1 MADEPKISP
10 TTPPPVP
17 SITTEPIPQMP
28 TSPPPAYQE
37 TASKPPLPPRIPTS
51 SSIPARKPMPSSSQS
66 AASSTLPP
74 RSPTQKPSA
83 SPSNSCPGPAKQNS
97 LLSQAKGALPTSFS
111 GAKDS
116 VTKYG
121 KFVLEHVKKGE
132 MPWTQWYCC
141 GLVGG
146 VEVRLYLWLSL
157 VLLSIHRALVLS
169 WKQSGNWSR
178 SEA

>member
-1 MADEPKISP
+1 MGDESKISP
-10 TTPPPVP
+10 TTPPPEP
-17 SITTEPIPQMP
+17 SLTTEPTPQMP
-28 TSPPPAYQE
+28 ISPPPAYQE

-51 SSIPARKPMPSSSQS
+51 SSVPERKPMPSSSQS
-66 AASSTLPP
+66 TASSALPP

-83 SPSNSCPGPAKQNS
+83 SSSKSRPGPAKQNS

-141 GLVGG
+141 GLVDG
-146 VEVRLYLWLSL
+146 VEVSLSFVAL
-157 VLLSIHRALVLS
+157 AISFRIHRALV
-169 WKQSGNWSR
+169 
-178 SEA
+178 